1 MAARRSDPAPAI
13 EPREPTPVPSRRPTR
28 QVEPKVTAQVH
39 SGATSGHVTEEA
51 RRAMIAEAAYFHAER
66 RGFASGNETQDWL
79 RAEAEIDALLRAAHP
94 GPPQ

>member
-13 EPREPTPVPSRRPTR
+13 EARESTPVPSRRPTR
-28 QVEPKVTAQVH
+28 QVEPKIKVQAH
-39 SGATSGHVTEEA
+39 SGGTFGHVTEEA

-66 RGFASGNETQDWL
+66 RGFAPGNETQDWL

>member
-1 MAARRSDPAPAI
+1 
-13 EPREPTPVPSRRPTR
+13 
-28 QVEPKVTAQVH
+28 
-39 SGATSGHVTEEA
+39 VTEEA

-66 RGFASGNETQDWL
+66 RGFAPGNEAQDWL